1 MKHGIAAAAVV
12 TVAMAVTAVAS
23 VGRVALHAMELDLD
37 KRIQTL
43 SVDVPFELMGNTRGL
58 YLEGYGAV
66 FTAEVNLAQSMNVNP
81 FQPTIPKEYVD
92 KLRLRKLERV
102 PLLKKCM
109 QDQMMNM
116 AGSLDGVPVNEQIVL
131 GVTLFYR
138 KWEDTAGLPS
148 QIVMR
153 AERRKLLDVQVGRAR
168 RDSLASVIQVQEL

>member
-1 MKHGIAAAAVV
+1 
-12 TVAMAVTAVAS
+12 
-23 VGRVALHAMELDLD
+23 
-37 KRIQTL
+37 
-43 SVDVPFELMGNTRGL
+43 
-58 YLEGYGAV
+58 
-66 FTAEVNLAQSMNVNP
+66 
-81 FQPTIPKEYVD
+81 
-92 KLRLRKLERV
+92 
-102 PLLKKCM
+102 M